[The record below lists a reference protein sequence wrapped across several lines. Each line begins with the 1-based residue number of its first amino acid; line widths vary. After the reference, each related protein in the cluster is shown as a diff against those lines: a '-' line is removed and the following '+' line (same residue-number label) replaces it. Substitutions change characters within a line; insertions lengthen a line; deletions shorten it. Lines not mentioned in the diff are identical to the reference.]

1 MLLQEMNHR
10 NQDIRLGITFRSE
23 HAHET
28 LARYIKPLG
37 ELLETDHRIDIV
49 A

>member
-10 NQDIRLGITFRSE
+10 NQDVRLGITFRAE
-23 HAHET
+23 YVHKT
-28 LARYIKPLG
+28 FARYIKPLG
-37 ELLETDHRIDIV
+37 EFLETDHRIDIV